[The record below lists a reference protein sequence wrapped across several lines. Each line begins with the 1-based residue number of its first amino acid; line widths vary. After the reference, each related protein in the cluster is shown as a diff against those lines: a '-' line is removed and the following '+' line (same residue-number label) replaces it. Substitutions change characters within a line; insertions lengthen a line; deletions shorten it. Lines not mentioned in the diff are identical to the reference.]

1 MRIYQKNC
9 NLHLSDSAKNNPKTL
24 DIRDGFVGRSLKHRL
39 EAKSKAGNH

>member
-1 MRIYQKNC
+1 MRIFQNNYY
-9 NLHLSDSAKNNPKTL
+9 LHLSDSAENNPKTL